1 MPWSVVGERHG
12 DASPVDMGDYVAAR
26 SDRSSSI
33 CMCSSLSLSLYGKS
47 CNIRVVAVLECVR
60 DSIEEYWTQVRAMKY
75 RVKVGVSIPE
85 NLQDISQYCARVWS
99 MERWSPI
106 SMDSFVLFELA
117 WACEAD
123 AGCYREALLPL
134 LQNRHFV
141 KMNLERTRPLCLEC
155 LDTSASRDAYTGQM
169 EMMEYDRM
177 PLR

>member
-1 MPWSVVGERHG
+1 MLE
-12 DASPVDMGDYVAAR
+12 
-26 SDRSSSI
+26 SDRWRDGNPSQWI
-33 CMCSSLSLSLYGKS
+33 LLY
-47 CNIRVVAVLECVR
+47 
-60 DSIEEYWTQVRAMKY
+60 
-75 RVKVGVSIPE
+75 
-85 NLQDISQYCARVWS
+85 
-99 MERWSPI
+99 
-106 SMDSFVLFELA
+106 FELA
-117 WACEAD
+117 WACGAN